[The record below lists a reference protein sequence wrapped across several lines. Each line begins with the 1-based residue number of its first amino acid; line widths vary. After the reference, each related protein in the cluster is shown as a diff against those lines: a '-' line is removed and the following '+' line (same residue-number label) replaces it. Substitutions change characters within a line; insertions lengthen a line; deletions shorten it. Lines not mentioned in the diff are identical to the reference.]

1 MNSETGE
8 GFSKLV
14 GWVSPFRGL
23 RGERGKK
30 MVGKKI
36 KKKKKGERR
45 KGGEE

>member
-23 RGERGKK
+23 RGERGEE
-30 MVGKKI
+30 GC
-36 KKKKKGERR
+36 GEN
-45 KGGEE
+45 K